1 MCPSFFDWLKVSWV
15 STRVPAVRQ
24 EGRKPSAS
32 GPLTPLGRKLN
43 SLLGAATNNDPYGLY
58 LVAHFGSRV
67 FNMTGFFLPRVR
79 SPEPDG
85 ARRDATVIRSAS
97 AKPDGN
103 SRKDEAGRLERV
115 DQCRR
120 RISR

>member
-15 STRVPAVRQ
+15 TTRVPAVRQ
-24 EGRKPSAS
+24 EGRKPPAS
-32 GPLTPLGRKLN
+32 GPLTLLGRKVN
-43 SLLGAATNNDPYGLY
+43 SLPGAAIKNDPYGSY

-67 FNMTGFFLPRVR
+67 FHMTGFFLPRVR

-85 ARRDATVIRSAS
+85 ARLDATVIRSAP
-97 AKPDGN
+97 AKADGN
-103 SRKDEAGRLERV
+103 SRKDEAARWERV

-120 RISR
+120 